1 MSNLVVGMLVALAV
15 DHWLGEPPVR
25 WHPVVWMGN
34 ALERYAEWV
43 LPSHGALSDG
53 DHDWMAFTRGG
64 SMLVALASAVV
75 AIGWGVQ
82 WVALAAP
89 SWSAGLLLGVALKP
103 LLAWRM
109 LRSEVQA
116 VETALQ
122 VSLPGGR
129 ERLSWLVS
137 RDVTQLTE
145 SDVRESAIESLAEN
159 LNDSVVAPLF
169 WFVLFGL
176 PGAALYR
183 FANTADAMWG
193 YKGVYQGRNWEWAG
207 KWAARMDDA
216 LSWMPAR
223 LTALALALAAGGLN
237 LWRLRR
243 EASLTPSPNS
253 GWPMAAMAIAIG
265 VRLHKPDVYMLN
277 EAGREPRA
285 ADTVAAIRLATHA
298 LVWLAGLVVAVQA
311 MVGLGGVSWLVGVFL

>member
-1 MSNLVVGMLVALAV
+1 
-15 DHWLGEPPVR
+15 
-25 WHPVVWMGN
+25 
-34 ALERYAEWV
+34 
-43 LPSHGALSDG
+43 
-53 DHDWMAFTRGG
+53 
-64 SMLVALASAVV
+64 
-75 AIGWGVQ
+75 
-82 WVALAAP
+82 
-89 SWSAGLLLGVALKP
+89 
-103 LLAWRM
+103 
-109 LRSEVQA
+109 
-116 VETALQ
+116 
-122 VSLPGGR
+122 
-129 ERLSWLVS
+129 
-137 RDVTQLTE
+137 
-145 SDVRESAIESLAEN
+145 
-159 LNDSVVAPLF
+159 
-169 WFVLFGL
+169 
-176 PGAALYR
+176 
-183 FANTADAMWG
+183 
-193 YKGVYQGRNWEWAG
+193 
-207 KWAARMDDA
+207 MDDA